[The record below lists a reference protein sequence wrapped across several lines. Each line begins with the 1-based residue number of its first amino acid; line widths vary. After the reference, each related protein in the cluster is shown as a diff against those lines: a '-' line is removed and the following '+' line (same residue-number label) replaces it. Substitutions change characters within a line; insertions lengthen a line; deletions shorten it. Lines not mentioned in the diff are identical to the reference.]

1 MEILFGFDLN
11 FLIGRSHLPWNP
23 SHPYSVK
30 IMHGKVIT
38 CPNVS

>member
-23 SHPYSVK
+23 LHPYSVDDNGVK
-30 IMHGKVIT
+30 
-38 CPNVS
+38 NDYF